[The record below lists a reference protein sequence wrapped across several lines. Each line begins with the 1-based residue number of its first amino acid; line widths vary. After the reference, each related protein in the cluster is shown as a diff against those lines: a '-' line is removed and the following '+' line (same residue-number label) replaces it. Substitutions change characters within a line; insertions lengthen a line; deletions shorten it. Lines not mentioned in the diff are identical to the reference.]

1 MATIIKGENKIVLFD
16 LLAADGSPLTLASLA
31 LLTVQILQNNIQL
44 ALYTYGIDHELEQ
57 GATTSQL
64 KLEFRTTLSAKLV
77 KGTVNAM
84 ITTSMVD
91 PDFDIDQK
99 QIDKSLIEIF
109 TVE

>member
-16 LLAADGSPLTLASLA
+16 LLAADGSPLTLSSLA

-44 ALYTYGIDHELEQ
+44 ALYTYGTDHELEQ
-57 GATTSQL
+57 GSSASQL
-64 KLEFRTTLSAKLV
+64 KLEFRTALSNKLV